1 MDFKGTAATVSKAM
15 MMGRETVTT
24 MNSTSSG
31 KIILDK
37 ATGIIKEKIITTESN
52 GNTEA
57 MGGTVPVTA
66 KTTITI
72 HVKPE

>member
-1 MDFKGTAATVSKAM
+1 M

-24 MNSTSSG
+24 MNSTSNG

-37 ATGIIKEKIITTESN
+37 ATGIVKEKTINTESN

-57 MGGTVPVTA
+57 MGATVPVTA
-66 KTTITI
+66 KTTIII
-72 HVKPE
+72 HVNPE

>member
-1 MDFKGTAATVSKAM
+1 M
-15 MMGRETVTT
+15 MMGRETITT

-31 KIILDK
+31 KIIVDI
-37 ATGIIKEKIITTESN
+37 ATGIVKEKIIITESN

-57 MGGTVPVTA
+57 MGGTMPVTA
-66 KTTITI
+66 KTIITI